1 MRTIVLLGFFC
12 SASLSYAAIG
22 KFSPDLVR
30 TAEPRKSSAYLKHGL
45 FVGGDRDITDVV
57 VSGIRHSKGTD
68 YERVVIDLVGN
79 KQGDP
84 VAIQRPPYY
93 QIAVNPELRR
103 LVVTLWGK
111 MKLEFDPLKTSSI
124 GQKSNVL
131 KGLSLFPLLEQD
143 RWSFEIKMKS
153 EAPVEVFELSDPVR
167 IIVDVR
173 NAVAAKGRQA
183 KSTPAK
189 KVKINKNLNKQ
200 IKPVESAPE
209 VRNPSGSMG
218 GDDAILDDLTAP
230 QPEHE

>member
-1 MRTIVLLGFFC
+1 MILLMIWCG
-12 SASLSYAAIG
+12 ASSFAAIG

-57 VSGIRHSKGTD
+57 VQGIRHSKGSD

-103 LVVTLWGK
+103 LMVTLWGK
-111 MKLEFDPLKTSSI
+111 MKLEFDPMKIAQVGQGKKSS
-124 GQKSNVL
+124 NLL
-131 KGLSLFPLLEQD
+131 KGFSLFPPLEQD
-143 RWSFEIKMKS
+143 RWSFEIKLKS

-167 IIVDVR
+167 IIVDIR
-173 NAVAAKGRQA
+173 NATAQKGRQA
-183 KSTPAK
+183 SAGHVGSAPK
-189 KVKINKNLNKQ
+189 KAKINKKIQKQ
-200 IKPVESAPE
+200 VRPVTPVTPEAPPALDEVPGLES
-209 VRNPSGSMG
+209 
-218 GDDAILDDLTAP
+218 
-230 QPEHE
+230 EHQESL